1 MANENKCKCGFTA
14 KTTAGLR
21 AHERKCK
28 NLDAQS
34 EPKKD
39 PVIDILE
46 MLNENIKE
54 ISNRLSAVEKKQTP
68 LTATEEMSKI
78 IDTAKKDIPEIKDET
93 LVEKKISSRHRQ
105 IVTEVLGAQF
115 DAWETYDDV
124 ASTMFMFNVAVPLEL
139 STMSAED
146 RRGGRRDD
154 IRSKAVS
161 LADGEN
167 GVREWCKKIKEN
179 LSKYWS
185 VHGIST
191 PFGQPE

>member
-1 MANENKCKCGFTA
+1 MANENKCICGFTA

-28 NLDAQS
+28 ALDAQS

-39 PVIDILE
+39 PIIDILE
-46 MLNENIKE
+46 MLNKNVMDLSE
-54 ISNRLSAVEKKQTP
+54 RLSVVEKKNTP
-68 LTATEEMSKI
+68 LTATEEMGKI
-78 IDTAKKDIPEIKDET
+78 IETAKKDIPEIKDET
-93 LVEKKISSRHRQ
+93 LVEKKIAPKHRQ

-124 ASTMFMFNVAVPLEL
+124 ASTMFMFNVSVPLEI
-139 STMSAED
+139 SSMSAED
-146 RRGGRRDD
+146 RKSGRKDD
-154 IRSKAVS
+154 VRSKAIS

-167 GVREWCKKIKEN
+167 GVRDWCKKIKEN
-179 LSKYWS
+179 LNKYWS